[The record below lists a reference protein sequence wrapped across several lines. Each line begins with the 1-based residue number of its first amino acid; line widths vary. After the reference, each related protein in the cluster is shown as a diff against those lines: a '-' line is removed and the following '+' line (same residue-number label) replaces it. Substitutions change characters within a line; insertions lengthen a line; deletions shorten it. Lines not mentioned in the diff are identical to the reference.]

1 MPHIHTKP
9 GEIDRTSS
17 VFIVHVPSKKV
28 LLRLHDKYGIWLPPG
43 GHIENYQ
50 TAPEAAITEAKE
62 EVGLDIVLWKG
73 NQLFE
78 HAHEGYLELVPPIA
92 LNIHHI
98 SPEHRHEDHVYCATT
113 ETMDIVEPE
122 GREKSGGCKWFT
134 KEDILSGVDFENRI
148 KQYALKALE
157 LLAP

>member
-17 VFIVHVPSKKV
+17 VFIVHMPSKRV
-28 LLRLHDKYGIWLPPG
+28 LLRLHEKYGIWLPPG

-50 TAPEAAITEAKE
+50 TAPEAAIAEARE
-62 EVGLDIVLWKG
+62 EVGLDITLWKG

-78 HAHEGYLELVPPIA
+78 HEHEGYLELIPPIA

-98 SPEHRHEDHVYCATT
+98 SPEHRHEDHVYFATT
-113 ETMDIVEPE
+113 ETTDIVELE
-122 GREKSGGCKWFT
+122 GREKSGGCIWVT
-134 KEDILSGVDFENRI
+134 KEEISGNPDIEERI
-148 KQYALKALE
+148 KYYALKALGT
-157 LLAP
+157 LAL